1 MLLAL
6 LGIWS
11 YAVISGFDAPIIRA
25 SIMGSLVFVAQEI
38 GRLSLSIRA
47 LFLTAFVMLFT
58 KPEWI
63 YDIGFWLSFTA
74 TLSLILFEPRVDR
87 VLRKIPGIIRKDLST
102 SLAAQVGV
110 APILY
115 FGFGQFNPLSPLIN
129 A

>member
-1 MLLAL
+1 
-6 LGIWS
+6 
-11 YAVISGFDAPIIRA
+11 
-25 SIMGSLVFVAQEI
+25 
-38 GRLSLSIRA
+38 
-47 LFLTAFVMLFT
+47 MLFT

-129 A
+129 ALILWSVVPMTMLGMIGGAVSLFYEPFAKALLWLTYPLTSWFIGIVRIFG